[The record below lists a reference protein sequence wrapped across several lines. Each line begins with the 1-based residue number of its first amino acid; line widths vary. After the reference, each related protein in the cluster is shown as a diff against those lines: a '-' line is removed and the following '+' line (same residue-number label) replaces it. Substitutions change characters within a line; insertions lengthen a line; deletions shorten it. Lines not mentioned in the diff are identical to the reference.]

1 MLSFC
6 LLTSS
11 VLAYASET
19 VSEPSRVL
27 KIAQSFIGVKEQK
40 NNSGYW
46 VETFL
51 RNVKLSAGN
60 QWCGAFVSYC
70 LDSAKVT
77 SLKIRSGLARRFVT
91 KNSIKATDVL
101 YNNKIIPHGT
111 IVIWRRGSSIFGHVG
126 IVEQWKGIKGVTI
139 EGNTSSGTKGV
150 QYAGD
155 GVYRRKR
162 SIYPLNYFRI
172 TDFTVYGK
180 N

>member
-1 MLSFC
+1 MLYFC

-11 VLAYASET
+11 VLVYASQT
-19 VSEPSRVL
+19 VNESSKVL
-27 KIAQSFIGVKEQK
+27 KIAQSFIGVKEQ
-40 NNSGYW
+40 NINSGYW
-46 VETFL
+46 VNRFL
-51 RNVKLSAGN
+51 KNVKLPSGN

-77 SLKIRSGLARRFVT
+77 SFKIRSGLARRFVT
-91 KNSIKATDVL
+91 KNSIKATKVL
-101 YNNKIIPHGT
+101 YENKELPSGT

-126 IVEQWKGIKGVTI
+126 IVDQWTGKKGFTI
-139 EGNTSSGTKGV
+139 EGNTTSGKKGV

-155 GVYRRKR
+155 GVYRRYR